1 MKSTPPTSKLFTVVA
16 GLILMTVAACGGQPL
31 VLPADSA
38 GTELFQQAQG
48 LMEQE
53 QWRKAAE
60 GFDTLLRNY
69 PTSPHLPQARLALGR
84 AYYQQ
89 DQTTTLILAVDA
101 FRNFLTYHPSHGQV
115 DYAQLMIAMS
125 YMSMMRSP
133 DRDQTQAV
141 EALRAFEI
149 FFEDYPGSGYADDA
163 RTNMQKVVDNLST
176 HELRVAQFQ
185 MDRGR
190 YSAARQRALFA
201 LRKYAST
208 TLGCQFVWIVAE
220 SHRRQGDSRQ
230 AMTYF
235 QRVVDEHAG
244 CELARDARD
253 RLRQGGATQPS
264 NRDVPGLL

>member
-1 MKSTPPTSKLFTVVA
+1 MSVILRRTTA
-16 GLILMTVAACGGQPL
+16 AIGLLAVSLVSACGGEPL

-53 QWRKAAE
+53 KWSKAAD

-84 AYYQQ
+84 AYYEQNR
-89 DQTTTLILAVDA
+89 TSSLILAVDA

-149 FFEDYPGSGYADDA
+149 FFEDYPDSIYGDDA
-163 RTNMQKVVDNLST
+163 RTQMQVVVDNLSE
-176 HELRVAQFQ
+176 HELKVAQFQ
-185 MDRGR
+185 MGRGR
-190 YSAARQRALFA
+190 YSAARERAHYA

-208 TLGCQFVWIVAE
+208 SHGCEFVWIIGE
-220 SHRRQGDSRQ
+220 TNRRQGDSQQ
-230 AMTYF
+230 ATIYF
-235 QRVVDEHAG
+235 QRILDDHPDCDRVEQVRE
-244 CELARDARD
+244 
-253 RLRQGGATQPS
+253 RLRQGGATRPS
-264 NRDVPGLL
+264 QEDASGFL